1 MLETF
6 QKIFLLVPGHSYY
19 AQNTIVFKKIF
30 ISCKNSTFTQN
41 NSMRALLE
49 IFSSVFIFYHIDI
62 VAINENVEFINQAS
76 ENQFP
81 DFSKST
87 INWKNND
94 DVLIC

>member
-1 MLETF
+1 
-6 QKIFLLVPGHSYY
+6 
-19 AQNTIVFKKIF
+19 
-30 ISCKNSTFTQN
+30 
-41 NSMRALLE
+41 MRALLE

-62 VAINENVEFINQAS
+62 VAINENVEFINQAF